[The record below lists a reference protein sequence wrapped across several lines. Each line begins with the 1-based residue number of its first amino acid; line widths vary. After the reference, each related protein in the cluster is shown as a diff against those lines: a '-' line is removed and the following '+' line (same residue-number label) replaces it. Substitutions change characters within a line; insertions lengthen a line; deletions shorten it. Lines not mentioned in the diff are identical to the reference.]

1 MINLLW
7 NSIVKLAAEAFGLPY
22 LSPYLQSIGSDYT
35 HGANFATSAST
46 VLLPT
51 TSFFVSGLSPFALTI
66 QLRQMEQFK
75 SKVHDF
81 HKRGTQ

>member
-1 MINLLW
+1 M
-7 NSIVKLAAEAFGLPY
+7 PY

-46 VLLPT
+46 VLIPT

-66 QLRQMEQFK
+66 QLRQMEKFK
-75 SKVHDF
+75 AKVHDF
-81 HKRGTQ
+81 HKRGTQITCIFLHMILGFWFF